1 MAYELA
7 LNQDIQERL
16 RDEINEV
23 LERHNGEVTY
33 DAIMEMK
40 YLDMVFNETM
50 RRWPSVD
57 NQFRKCDKDFKIP
70 NTDLVIEAGS
80 MIMIPAIGLHLDE
93 RFWDEP
99 EKFDPERFN
108 EENVKKI
115 VPFSYIPFSEGPR
128 YFFLIFSTF
137 CKTLFFTESASD

>member
-1 MAYELA
+1 MVYELV

-40 YLDMVFNETM
+40 YLDMVFNETL
-50 RRWPSVD
+50 RRWPIVD
-57 NQFRKCDKDFKIP
+57 SQFRKSVDDFKIP
-70 NTDLVIEAGS
+70 NSDLVIPKNTT
-80 MIMIPAIGLHLDE
+80 IMIPTVGLHMDE

-115 VPFSYIPFSEGPR
+115 VPYSYIPFSEGPR
-128 YFFLIFSTF
+128 
-137 CKTLFFTESASD
+137 

>member
-1 MAYELA
+1 MVYELA

-40 YLDMVFNETM
+40 YLDMVFNETL
-50 RRWPSVD
+50 RKWPLVD
-57 NQFRKCDKDFKIP
+57 SHFRMCTKDFQIP
-70 NTDLVIEAGS
+70 DTELTIEKGTF
-80 MIMIPAIGLHLDE
+80 ILIPAIGLHHDE

-115 VPFSYIPFSEGPR
+115 IPYSYIPFSAGPR
-128 YFFLIFSTF
+128 
-137 CKTLFFTESASD
+137 

>member
-40 YLDMVFNETM
+40 YLDMVFNETL
-50 RRWPSVD
+50 RKWPVLD
-57 NQFRKCDKDFKIP
+57 CQFRKCESDFKIA
-70 NTDLVIEAGS
+70 NTDFVIEAG
-80 MIMIPAIGLHLDE
+80 MTVILPVYGLHNDE

-115 VPFSYIPFSEGPR
+115 VPYSFIPFGEGPR
-128 YFFLIFSTF
+128 
-137 CKTLFFTESASD
+137 